1 MANTIMRRLA
11 LAAILL
17 VAGCFVEPE
26 QTIVEPNAGIDR
38 RPEGVWVY
46 TEGRG
51 FVALAI
57 AADDDALKVDLIRYE
72 PDKPQIVHNRFHVHT
87 TRIADADYIEAEH
100 LGPHLFWSPQ
110 TPIRKFIARYELASA
125 DVLTIVFPRVSKVEA
140 AVRDG
145 RLAGVSHGG
154 VWERSI
160 RLSGDAATLR
170 AYLTAMPS
178 ADYPDKLVFRRVSS
192 EALRE
197 K

>member
-11 LAAILL
+11 LAAALL
-17 VAGCFVEPE
+17 LAGCFVEPE
-26 QTIVEPNAGIDR
+26 KTIVEPGAGIDR

-72 PDKPQIVHNRFHVHT
+72 PEKPQIVHNRFRVRT
-87 TRIADADYIEAEH
+87 TRIADADYFEAEH

-110 TPIRKFIARYELASA
+110 TLVRKFIARYELASA
-125 DVLTIVFPRVSKVEA
+125 DRLALAFPGVSAFEA

-145 RLAGVSHGG
+145 RLAGVFHGG
-154 VWERSI
+154 VWERAV
-160 RLSGDAATLR
+160 RLGGDAATLR
-170 AYLTAMPS
+170 AHLAAMPS
-178 ADYPDKLVFRRVSS
+178 ADYPNKLVFRRVSP
-192 EALRE
+192 EP
-197 K
+197 